1 MTLLTAVIILAVV
14 ATAGAFASGI
24 VSMAHG
30 GEYDQR
36 HSGEFMFAR
45 VGLQGLT
52 LVLLLIAL
60 LVSSLR

>member
-14 ATAGAFASGI
+14 ATAGALAGGI

-30 GEYDQR
+30 GEYDRR
-36 HSGEFMFAR
+36 HSGQFMFAR
-45 VGLQGLT
+45 VGFQGLA

-60 LVSSLR
+60 LVAGQR